1 MANTRQPCLLRQS
14 TRMHLLKTGIPP
26 CPCGW
31 FRAPK
36 GVEAVPESKIGQ
48 EMLPFAHI
56 RFDNVELDESWRLQ
70 GPAKGFPQLFS
81 FFEYGRVFACAT
93 ALGEA
98 QAAMD
103 DAVEWARERTA
114 FGTPVSNF
122 QQVKRC

>member
-1 MANTRQPCLLRQS
+1 MDGSAHRER
-14 TRMHLLKTGIPP
+14 R
-26 CPCGW
+26 
-31 FRAPK
+31 R
-36 GVEAVPESKIGQ
+36 AVPESKIGQ

-70 GPAKGFPQLFS
+70 KGPAKGFPQLFS

-122 QQVKRC
+122 QQVQDADRHGSEAHEYAPYGL